1 MDHDLLRIILLAVV
15 QGLTEFL
22 PVSSDGHLIVVGS
35 LYEALTGQKLEGDQI
50 TLTIALHAGTF
61 VTVLVVFRKQILRLL
76 TEDRRVVPL
85 LVVGTIPA
93 AIFGIMLKKTA
104 WGKALLE
111 SPMAA
116 GIGLVATGIL
126 LLWGTRTSEVLTKA
140 GDADPA
146 DAGSGDESTRDSG
159 RIRYTQLNYLQTLII
174 GCFQASAVLA
184 GVSRSGSTIASGLRI
199 AKLRREDAANF
210 SFLLSIPAIGG
221 AVLLECIELIRKG
234 DANGFAVGHLAI
246 GAVVSMLV
254 GFVAL
259 RWLLVWV
266 RGGRLHLFAYWC
278 IPLGIIVT
286 VWQLTAAPVGE
297 VRPTP
302 GLPTSAAEVQIDPMP
317 KQV

>member
-1 MDHDLLRIILLAVV
+1 MDDNLLQIIILAVV

-61 VTVLVVFRKQILRLL
+61 VTVLVVFRTQILRLL
-76 TEDRRVVPL
+76 KDDRRVIPL
-85 LVVGTIPA
+85 IVVGTIPA

-111 SPMAA
+111 SPTAA
-116 GIGLVATGIL
+116 GIGLVVTGLI
-126 LLWGTRTSEVLTKA
+126 LLWGTRTSEDLTAA
-140 GDADPA
+140 GDSDKTDANSA
-146 DAGSGDESTRDSG
+146 DADSADESKRDAG
-159 RIRYTQLNYLQTLII
+159 RIRYTQLNYLQTLVI

-221 AVLLECIELIRKG
+221 AVFLECIELIRKG

-259 RWLLVWV
+259 LWLLKWV

-286 VWQLTAAPVGE
+286 IWQLAA
-297 VRPTP
+297 
-302 GLPTSAAEVQIDPMP
+302 A
-317 KQV
+317 

>member
-1 MDHDLLRIILLAVV
+1 MDHDLLRIIILAVV

-35 LYEALTGQKLEGDQI
+35 LYEAVTGNKLEGDQI

-61 VTVLVVFRKQILRLL
+61 VTVLVVFRKQIVRLMA
-76 TEDRRVVPL
+76 EDRRVVPL
-85 LVVGTIPA
+85 LIVSTIPA
-93 AIFGIMLKKTA
+93 AIFGIMLKKTD
-104 WGKALLE
+104 WGKALLA
-111 SPMAA
+111 SPLAA
-116 GIGLVATGIL
+116 GIGLIATGII
-126 LLWGTRTSEVLTKA
+126 LLWGTRTSEDLTAA
-140 GDADPA
+140 GDTDSAEEP
-146 DAGSGDESTRDSG
+146 TREAG

-184 GVSRSGSTIASGLRI
+184 GVSRSGSTIASGLRL

-221 AVLLECIELIRKG
+221 AVLLECIELVSQG
-234 DANGFAVGHLAI
+234 DANGFAVGHLAV
-246 GAVVSMLV
+246 GAIISMLV

-259 RWLLVWV
+259 RWLLKWV

-286 VWQLTAAPVGE
+286 IWQLAA
-297 VRPTP
+297 
-302 GLPTSAAEVQIDPMP
+302 
-317 KQV
+317 